1 MGPEGTGQAITA
13 WYVTPQTKGCLTIGQ
28 PGAPPGNLGD
38 MSAGSPPV
46 LLYDGVCGVC
56 NRSVRTILRF
66 DPTGPLRFAA
76 LESVLAKAIV
86 ERHPEIGSV
95 DSVVFVD
102 DPGGPS
108 ERVAVRSAAVLRVA
122 NYLGGPWRMFAVAR
136 VIPAPLR
143 DWLYDRFA
151 AVRYRI
157 GGKYDSCP
165 LPAPEVR
172 ARFVAD

>member
-1 MGPEGTGQAITA
+1 
-13 WYVTPQTKGCLTIGQ
+13 
-28 PGAPPGNLGD
+28 
-38 MSAGSPPV
+38 MSGESAAPV

-56 NRSVRTILRF
+56 NHSVRTILRA

-76 LESVLAKAIV
+76 LESVFAKAIV
-86 ERHPEIGSV
+86 ERHPEVGGV

-108 ERVAVRSAAVLRVA
+108 EQVAVRSAAVLRVA
-122 NYLGGPWRMFAVAR
+122 DYLGGPWRVITVAR
-136 VIPAPLR
+136 LIPARLR

-151 AVRYRI
+151 AIRYRV

-165 LPAPEVR
+165 LPAPNVR
-172 ARFVAD
+172 ARFIED

>member
-1 MGPEGTGQAITA
+1 MS
-13 WYVTPQTKGCLTIGQ
+13 
-28 PGAPPGNLGD
+28 GD
-38 MSAGSPPV
+38 LAAPV

-76 LESVLAKAIV
+76 LESVFAKAIIA
-86 ERHPEIGSV
+86 RHPEIGSV
-95 DSVVFVD
+95 DSVVFVN

-108 ERVAVRSAAVLRVA
+108 ERVAVRSEAVLRVA
-122 NYLGGPWRMFAVAR
+122 RYLGGAWRLVAVAR
-136 VIPAPLR
+136 LIPASLR
-143 DWLYDRFA
+143 DRLYDRFA
-151 AVRYRI
+151 AIRYRV

>member
-1 MGPEGTGQAITA
+1 MSGQ
-13 WYVTPQTKGCLTIGQ
+13 
-28 PGAPPGNLGD
+28 
-38 MSAGSPPV
+38 SATPV

-66 DPTGPLRFAA
+66 DPTGTLRFAP
-76 LESVLAKAIV
+76 LESVFAKAIIA
-86 ERHPEIGSV
+86 RHPEIGSV

-108 ERVAVRSAAVLRVA
+108 ERVAVRSEAVLRVA
-122 NYLGGPWRMFAVAR
+122 DYLGGAWRMFTAAR
-136 VIPAPLR
+136 VIPAPLL

-151 AVRYRI
+151 EIRYRI
-157 GGKYDSCP
+157 GGKYDNCP

-172 ARFVAD
+172 ARFVKD